1 MNGKSTILYKCEC
14 GNLFD
19 DWETYA
25 KGTLP
30 SYGVEKK
37 LLRKRNETEG
47 LYSTMTV

>member
-30 SYGVEKK
+30 SYGVEKSYYG
-37 LLRKRNETEG
+37 NETEG